1 MDSIRTARAV
11 PHVAV
16 GTLVIAAS
24 AAQLAQTVTGE
35 QASVAAWT
43 AGTAF
48 VVAVVAATIA
58 HRRVFSRKSLR
69 RVYAFLTVAVG
80 WLTYVTVTDLT
91 LGAVGVLMAIG
102 YGLSMH
108 WWRTNPLPMLAD
120 DIPQMTSEFVTL
132 WQENISSADGCLPG
146 TVLTGE
152 EEIKAGVRFVL
163 RLRPGK
169 QTLTMVMGVLDKV
182 RSGLRLR
189 PGQDLIVEAHPTLD
203 ESSLLLTLVTRS
215 PIKESVIHPGAS
227 AFDPKT
233 GRIALGPFVDG
244 EGTARW
250 KAYTD
255 NRLWG
260 GFVQGGTGS
269 GKSRLIESVALSLAS
284 ATSHPTVIMYG
295 DGQGG
300 ASSPLLMKHAD
311 VKARTH
317 DQILAMAEGLHLVVL
332 LRQDENAV
340 EGLEGF
346 TPTKDRP
353 GILGIIDECHKPLNK
368 MENPD
373 NWERLQY
380 LLATI
385 AREGGK
391 VGVALLLASQQAT
404 LDVFGGSSTS
414 NNSEAIRTNILAG
427 NGVMM
432 RGKDP
437 NARTI
442 FGVDVNPKKF
452 PALAGYGFLVDSDPN
467 SRSAPFRGY
476 YVTDDIR
483 DEWPTQIDWVPLDP
497 GAAAQWGDDYL
508 RRDEIA
514 KESLDAVRRRLA
526 ARKAGVVAEKK
537 PSAPVVGQCPT
548 TAPFPAWDKI
558 LYETQK
564 ANPNIHQGH
573 DKILQAMEEGS
584 GTPKTLMTATGY
596 SDRQVANLL
605 NDLITVGKVA
615 RVGHGKY
622 QKAA

>member
-1 MDSIRTARAV
+1 MDSIRGTRAV

-16 GTLVIAAS
+16 GTLVIAAT

-35 QASVAAWT
+35 QAAVAAWT

-48 VVAVVAATIA
+48 VVAVVVATVA
-58 HRRVFSRKSLR
+58 RRRVFSQKTLR

-108 WWRTNPLPMLAD
+108 WWRTNPLPMLAE
-120 DIPQMTSEFVTL
+120 DIPQMSSEFVTL
-132 WQENISSADGCLPG
+132 WRENIAATDGCLPG

-215 PIKESVIHPGAS
+215 PIKEAVIHPGAS
-227 AFDPKT
+227 AFDPAT

-244 EGTARW
+244 EGVASW

-260 GFVQGGTGS
+260 GFVQGGTGA

-311 VKARTH
+311 VRARTH
-317 DQILAMAEGLHLVVL
+317 EQILAMAEGMLLVVL

-340 EGLEGF
+340 EGWEGF
-346 TPTKDRP
+346 SPSPDRP
-353 GILGIIDECHKPLNK
+353 GILGIIDECHKPLSK

-391 VGVALLLASQQAT
+391 VGVTLLLASQQAT
-404 LDVFGGSSTS
+404 LDVFGGAGTA
-414 NNSEAIRTNILAG
+414 NSEAIRTNTLAG

-476 YVTDDIR
+476 YVTDAIR
-483 DEWPTQIDWVPLDP
+483 DEWPTQIDWLSLDP
-497 GAAAQWGDDYL
+497 GSAAQWGDDYL

-514 KESLDAVRRRLA
+514 QESLDAVRRRLA

-537 PSAPVVGQCPT
+537 AKEVEQAVTDTPTFPV
-548 TAPFPAWDKI
+548 WDKI
-558 LYETQK
+558 VYETAK

-573 DKILQAMEEGS
+573 DKILRAMEDGS

-605 NDLITVGKVA
+605 NDLITVGKVS